1 VGKRIINHPPVI
13 PINRGYVYHSQ
24 TGGLWH
30 CFIHTTY
37 MNNVIIC
44 DIMWLCDK
52 KCVCYVYLPCG
63 VRKTHGD
70 RMGIGK
76 LTGERIVG
84 FQSAPKST
92 SFEMLRNHQKLR
104 GIPSRIREY
113 EGYTGR
119 FFWESSESSP
129 SGLDPAIRLSIER
142 GRTGKFGDRI
152 YCSGLMA
159 SGWAS
164 ALYFLVDLTQQHPG

>member
-1 VGKRIINHPPVI
+1 
-13 PINRGYVYHSQ
+13 
-24 TGGLWH
+24 
-30 CFIHTTY
+30 

-84 FQSAPKST
+84 FQSAQKARRSKCWEIT
-92 SFEMLRNHQKLR
+92 RNFEVYHQ
-104 GIPSRIREY
+104 E
-113 EGYTGR
+113 
-119 FFWESSESSP
+119 
-129 SGLDPAIRLSIER
+129 
-142 GRTGKFGDRI
+142 
-152 YCSGLMA
+152 
-159 SGWAS
+159 
-164 ALYFLVDLTQQHPG
+164 